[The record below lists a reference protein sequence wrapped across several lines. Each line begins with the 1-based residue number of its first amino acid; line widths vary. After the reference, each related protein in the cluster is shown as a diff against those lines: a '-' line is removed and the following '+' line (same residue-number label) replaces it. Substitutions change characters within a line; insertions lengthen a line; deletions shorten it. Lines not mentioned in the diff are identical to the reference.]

1 MARSSVPPNKD
12 HQRDLNKM
20 NPIADSVNLGDVI
33 NDLITA
39 VNAIK
44 VDLAAVAAHVE
55 TQHDALVGHLV
66 TAQTNLAAAINGV
79 NAKLD
84 ADEGVTDTN
93 YAATWNYT
101 ATTLTGD
108 TITTPTAT
116 SVAVTALNAR

>member
-1 MARSSVPPNKD
+1 MRSSVSPNKD

-66 TAQTNLAAAINGV
+66 TAQTNLGAAINGI

-84 ADEGVTDTN
+84 ADDGVTDTN

-108 TITTPTAT
+108 VITTPTAT

>member
-1 MARSSVPPNKD
+1 
-12 HQRDLNKM
+12 M

-44 VDLAAVAAHVE
+44 VDLAAVALQVK

-66 TAQTNLAAAINGV
+66 TAQTNLGAAINGI

-84 ADEGVTDTN
+84 ADTGVNDTD